1 MRLKRPRIRRK
12 ILFTLERQLVKGAQ
26 YQLLVVAALIGMIS
40 IIGGLLVIPTDTP
53 SQSLGEAVWWAFL
66 RLTDPGYL
74 GDDEGNWRRFIS
86 TLLTIAGYVIFLGS
100 LVAIITTWMNR
111 KIRHLEQGLTPVTAN
126 NHLVILG
133 WSNRTIH
140 IAAEIFQSSG
150 RLKRM
155 FEKFN
160 IKKLK
165 LIVLSEEVGPFQMQE
180 LKDNPMIGRRA
191 HEIILRTGVAI
202 DREHLRRVDALNAAV
217 IIIPSLA
224 YDRKELI
231 NPDVETIK
239 CLLSLNAEAR
249 QFNFTTLP
257 YVIAEIQ
264 DDHKINAAY
273 RSYSGPLEIIG
284 SNAIISR
291 LMAQNIRHPGLS
303 QVYNELLSQLVKN
316 NIFTQEFPE
325 TINHPIWAVKKAFTK
340 AIILG
345 IVREENDTFIPYL
358 NTDENE
364 VLKEKDQLILIARN
378 FSDLELDMDLI
389 EKDRVHLPKKKALT
403 VEEQTGVIRILI
415 LGWNEHVPSLIE
427 ELTTYEDES
436 YYIRIVSLKPL
447 QERKKDFGMVN
458 EAHERIVI
466 DHVVA
471 DYIRESVIKRIE
483 AETFEHILMVSS
495 DRMEE
500 EEEADARTMVGFV
513 LLEEVLEKSVKSPSI
528 LLELADPSNES
539 LLKPFQ
545 SEVIISPMI
554 LSHLLASV
562 AMQRELY
569 SIYNELFTVGGPEI
583 IFRSIEEYGIKVPMA
598 TFSELESQ
606 ASSYGETALGVFM
619 QGEKG
624 KRLVLNPSKDESINL
639 SEIDSLVILTTVY

>member
-40 IIGGLLVIPTDTP
+40 IFGGLLVIPTDSP

-74 GDDEGNWRRFIS
+74 GDDQGNWRRFIS

-140 IAAEIFQSSG
+140 IAAEIFQSAG
-150 RLKRM
+150 RLKRL

-160 IKKLK
+160 IKKLQ
-165 LIVLSEEVGPFQMQE
+165 LIILSEEVSPFQMQE

-191 HEIILRTGVAI
+191 HEVILRTGVAI

-303 QVYNELLSQLVKN
+303 QVYNELLAQLTKN
-316 NIFTQEFPE
+316 NIFTREFPE
-325 TINHPIWAVKKAFTK
+325 TINHPLNTVKKAFTK
-340 AIILG
+340 AIVLG
-345 IVREENDTFIPYL
+345 IVREENAVFIPYL
-358 NTDENE
+358 NIDGNE
-364 VLKEKDQLILIARN
+364 IIKEKDQLILIARN
-378 FSDLELDMDLI
+378 FSDLELEKDLI
-389 EKDRVHLPKKKALT
+389 EKEGTQLPKKKALL
-403 VEEQTGVIRILI
+403 VEEQTGIIRILV
-415 LGWNEHVPSLIE
+415 LGWNEHVPSLIK

-447 QERKKDFGMVN
+447 QDRKKDFGIVN
-458 EAHERIVI
+458 EVHKRIVI
-466 DHVVA
+466 DHIVA
-471 DYIRESVIKRIE
+471 DYLRESVIKKVE
-483 AETFEHILMVSS
+483 AETFDHILMVSS

-513 LLEEVLEKSVKSPSI
+513 LLEEVLEKSIKNPSI

-539 LLKPFQ
+539 LLKSFQ
-545 SEVIISPMI
+545 SEVIISPLI
-554 LSHLLASV
+554 LSHLLASI

-583 IFRSIEEYGIKVPMA
+583 IFRSIEEYEINVDTA
-598 TFSELESQ
+598 TFSELEEQ
-606 ASSYGETALGVFM
+606 ASAYGETALGVFM
-619 QGEKG
+619 QGDKG
-624 KRLVLNPSKDESINL
+624 KRLVLNPPKEVTINL
-639 SEIDSLVILTTVY
+639 SAIDSLVILTTVY

>member
-1 MRLKRPRIRRK
+1 M
-12 ILFTLERQLVKGAQ
+12 FTLERQLVKGAQ

-126 NHLVILG
+126 NHIVILG

-264 DDHKINAAY
+264 DDHKINAAI

-303 QVYNELLSQLVKN
+303 QVYNELLSQLTKN

-325 TINHPIWAVKKAFTK
+325 TVNQPIGTIKKAFTK
-340 AIILG
+340 AIVLG
-345 IVREENDTFIPYL
+345 IVREENGRYIPYL

-364 VLKEKDQLILIARN
+364 IIKEKDQLILIARN
-378 FSDLELDMDLI
+378 FSDLELEKDLI
-389 EKDRVHLPKKKALT
+389 EKDRNHLPKKKALT
-403 VEEQTGVIRILI
+403 VEEQTGIIRILV

-447 QERKKDFGMVN
+447 QDRKKDFGLVN
-458 EAHERIVI
+458 EGHERIDI

-471 DYIRESVIKRIE
+471 DYLRESVIKRIE
-483 AETFEHILMVSS
+483 AETFDHILMVSS

-513 LLEEVLEKSVKSPSI
+513 LLEEVLEKSVKKPSI

-554 LSHLLASV
+554 LSHLLASI

>member
-40 IIGGLLVIPTDTP
+40 IFGGLLVIPTDSP

-74 GDDEGNWRRFIS
+74 GDDQGNWRRFIS

-140 IAAEIFQSSG
+140 IAAEIFQSAG
-150 RLKRM
+150 RLKRL

-160 IKKLK
+160 IKKLQ
-165 LIVLSEEVGPFQMQE
+165 LIILSEEVSPFQMQE

-191 HEIILRTGVAI
+191 HEVILRTGVSI

-303 QVYNELLSQLVKN
+303 QVYNELLSQLSKN
-316 NIFTQEFPE
+316 NIFTREFPE
-325 TINHPIWAVKKAFTK
+325 TINHPLNTVKKAFTK
-340 AIILG
+340 AIVLG
-345 IVREENDTFIPYL
+345 IVREENAVFIPYL
-358 NTDENE
+358 NIDGNE
-364 VLKEKDQLILIARN
+364 IIKEKDQLILIARN
-378 FSDLELDMDLI
+378 FSDLELEKDSI
-389 EKDRVHLPKKKALT
+389 EKVGTQLPKKKALS
-403 VEEQTGVIRILI
+403 VEEQTGIIRILV
-415 LGWNEHVPSLIE
+415 LGWNEHVPSLIK

-447 QERKKDFGMVN
+447 QDRKKDFGIVS
-458 EAHERIVI
+458 EVHKRIVI
-466 DHVVA
+466 DHIVA
-471 DYIRESVIKRIE
+471 DYLRESVIKKVE
-483 AETFEHILMVSS
+483 AETFDHILMVSS

-513 LLEEVLEKSVKSPSI
+513 LLEEVLEKSIKNPSI

-539 LLKPFQ
+539 LLKSFQ
-545 SEVIISPMI
+545 SEVIISPLI
-554 LSHLLASV
+554 LSHLLASI

-583 IFRSIEEYGIKVPMA
+583 IFRSIEEYEINVDTA
-598 TFSELESQ
+598 TFSELEEQ
-606 ASSYGETALGVFM
+606 ASAYGETALGVFM
-619 QGEKG
+619 QGDKG
-624 KRLVLNPSKDESINL
+624 KRLVLNPPKEVTINL
-639 SEIDSLVILTTVY
+639 SAIDSLVILTTVY

>member
-40 IIGGLLVIPTDTP
+40 IIGGLLVVPTNSP
-53 SQSLGEAVWWAFL
+53 SQTLGEAIWWAFL

-74 GDDEGNWRRFIS
+74 GDDQGNWRRFIS
-86 TLLTIAGYVIFLGS
+86 TLLTLAGYVIFLGS

-140 IAAEIFQSSG
+140 IAAEIFQSSAS
-150 RLKRM
+150 LKRL
-155 FEKFN
+155 FDKLN
-160 IKKLK
+160 IKKLQ
-165 LIVLSEEVGPFQMQE
+165 LIILSQEVSPFQMQE

-191 HEIILRTGVAI
+191 HEIILRTGMAI
-202 DREHLRRVDALNAAV
+202 DREHLRRVDALNASV

-231 NPDVETIK
+231 NPDIETIK

-249 QFNFTTLP
+249 KFNISKLP
-257 YVIAEIQ
+257 YVVAEIQ
-264 DDHKINAAY
+264 DDNKINAAY
-273 RSYSGPLEIIG
+273 RSYSGPLEVVG

-303 QVYNELLSQLVKN
+303 QVYNELLAQLTKN
-316 NIFTQEFPE
+316 NIFTKAFPE
-325 TINHPIWAVKKAFTK
+325 TVNHSFGTVKKAFSK
-340 AIILG
+340 AIVLG
-345 IVREENDTFIPYL
+345 IVREENGSFFPNL
-358 NTDENE
+358 NPDRKQLLEE
-364 VLKEKDQLILIARN
+364 EDQLILITQD
-378 FSDLELDMDLI
+378 FSDLEPDLETL
-389 EKDRVHLPKKKALT
+389 EKSSLPFSEKKPLL

-415 LGWNEHVPSLIE
+415 LGWNEHVPSLIK
-427 ELTTYEDES
+427 ELTTYEDET
-436 YYIRIVSLKPL
+436 YFIRLVSLKPL
-447 QERKKDFGMVN
+447 QDRKKDFGIVS
-458 EAHERIVI
+458 ELPDRIEI
-466 DHVVA
+466 DHIVA
-471 DYIRESVIKRIE
+471 DYVRESVIKRIE
-483 AETFEHILMVSS
+483 AETFDHILMLSS

-513 LLEEVLEKSVKSPSI
+513 LLEEVLERSVKNPSI

-545 SEVIISPMI
+545 SEVIISPLV
-554 LSHLLASV
+554 LSHLLAGI
-562 AMQRELY
+562 AIQRELY
-569 SIYNELFTVGGPEI
+569 SIYNELFTVGGPEM
-583 IFRSIEEYGIKVPMA
+583 IFRKIEEYAIDGSTA
-598 TFSELESQ
+598 SFSELEAHAESH
-606 ASSYGETALGVFM
+606 GETALGVFIERAN
-619 QGEKG
+619 GKELLLNPAKEK
-624 KRLVLNPSKDESINL
+624 VLNLAEV
-639 SEIDSLVILTTVY
+639 DSLVILTTVY